1 MDAYELA
8 SMNGKDITSLIL
20 PGQTL
25 TVNGSAAP
33 DSQAA
38 APADTTQATTETNDA
53 NANTYPVGQCTWG
66 LKLLQLGQA
75 TGGAMAVIGPLVL
88 LHKVTLSVTP
98 GSRVYYV
105 LDRWWLWTCCLCYS
119 CW

>member
-1 MDAYELA
+1 MKKQFLEKAVFTVAATAATVVLGNKMADADTYTLQEGDSFFSVAQRYHMDAYELA

-38 APADTTQATTETNDA
+38 AQAGTTQATTETNDA

-66 LKLLQLGQA
+66 G
-75 TGGAMAVIGPLVL
+75 
-88 LHKVTLSVTP
+88 
-98 GSRVYYV
+98 
-105 LDRWWLWTCCLCYS
+105 
-119 CW
+119 